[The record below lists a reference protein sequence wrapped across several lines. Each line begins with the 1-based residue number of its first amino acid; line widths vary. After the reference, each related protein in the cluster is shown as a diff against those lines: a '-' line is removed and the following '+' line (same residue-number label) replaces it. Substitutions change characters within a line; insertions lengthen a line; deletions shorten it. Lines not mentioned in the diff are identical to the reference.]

1 MNQNHLSAAEVAMFR
16 EDSLSSRSIEIGRH
30 LLTCKQC
37 RTKLPSVTTQEFR
50 SCVLDREVVNIDNRK
65 SISRLFSFD
74 RIPRL
79 SVARAG
85 VFAGFAILLIAGL
98 YLVRVQSGW
107 MNSEPMIAKNETTS
121 VQLESVVPESRSV
134 IDPPSAASQ
143 HPISNEPEKKD
154 EYSERQQARKRIIQT
169 PGRKPVAKAPAIQT
183 AETRGDENP
192 CSGGAT
198 VSLES
203 NTNGKEIFLKW
214 NPVKGAASYDIYISD
229 LEENLIDHFES
240 DSQTQYRSTVELE
253 PERTYRWKLIITLRN
268 GNKIIGPPQ
277 VLKPGAVQDSRIKLG
292 ATVNNQRGAFAVRC
306 VAAK

>member
-16 EDSLSSRSIEIGRH
+16 EESLSSRSIEIGRH
-30 LLTCKQC
+30 LLTCKEC

-50 SCVLDREVVNIDNRK
+50 NCVLEREVVNDAK
-65 SISRLFSFD
+65 VTFTSRLFPNV
-74 RIPRL
+74 RLPRL
-79 SVARAG
+79 SVARAAG
-85 VFAGFAILLIAGL
+85 FAGFVILLAGL
-98 YLVRVQSGW
+98 YLVRVQSGL
-107 MNSEPMIAKNETTS
+107 MDSEPMLAKNETTG
-121 VQLESVVPESRSV
+121 VQLESLLPESRSV
-134 IDPPSAASQ
+134 IEPPPVERAQPNPKGS
-143 HPISNEPEKKD
+143 EKTD
-154 EYSERQQARKRIIQT
+154 ERSERREAPKET
-169 PGRKPVAKAPAIQT
+169 GLSPGRKPEGRAPAVRT

-192 CSGGAT
+192 CSGGTT

-214 NPVKGAASYDIYISD
+214 NPVKGAAAYDIYISD

-268 GNKIIGPPQ
+268 GNKIVGPPQ
-277 VLKPGAVQDSRIKLG
+277 TLKPGALQNSRMKLG

>member
-16 EDSLSSRSIEIGRH
+16 EESLSSRSIEMGRH
-30 LLTCKQC
+30 LLICKEC

-50 SCVLDREVVNIDNRK
+50 NCVLDRELVNIDNGK

-79 SVARAG
+79 SVARAT
-85 VFAGFAILLIAGL
+85 VFAGFAILLLAGL
-98 YLVRVQSGW
+98 YLVRVQSGS
-107 MNSEPMIAKNETTS
+107 MDSEPMIAKNETTA
-121 VQLESVVPESRSV
+121 VQLESVPPESRSV
-134 IDPPSAASQ
+134 IDPPSTASQ

-154 EYSERQQARKRIIQT
+154 EYSERRQAPKRISPSRGQK
-169 PGRKPVAKAPAIQT
+169 PAGRVPAIQI

-198 VSLES
+198 VNLES

-214 NPVKGAASYDIYISD
+214 NPVNGAASYDVYISD
-229 LEENLIDHFES
+229 LDENLIDHFES
-240 DSQTQYRSTVELE
+240 GSQTQYRSTVELE
-253 PERTYRWKLIITLRN
+253 PERTYRWKLIITLSN
-268 GNKIIGPPQ
+268 GNKIVGPPQ

-292 ATVNNQRGAFAVRC
+292 ATVNKQRGAFAVRC

>member
-16 EDSLSSRSIEIGRH
+16 EESLSSRSVEIGRH
-30 LLTCKQC
+30 LLICKEC

-50 SCVLDREVVNIDNRK
+50 NCVLEREVVNDAK
-65 SISRLFSFD
+65 VTFTSRLFPNV
-74 RIPRL
+74 RLPRL
-79 SVARAG
+79 SVARAAG
-85 VFAGFAILLIAGL
+85 FAGFTILLLAGL
-98 YLVRVQSGW
+98 YLVRVQSGL
-107 MNSEPMIAKNETTS
+107 MDSEPMLAKNETAP
-121 VQLESVVPESRSV
+121 VQLESAPPESRSV

-154 EYSERQQARKRIIQT
+154 EYSERRQAPKRIIQT

-192 CSGGAT
+192 CSGRAT

-229 LEENLIDHFES
+229 LDENLIDHFNS

-253 PERTYRWKLIITLRN
+253 PERTYRWKLIITLSN

-277 VLKPGAVQDSRIKLG
+277 TLKPGGVLNSHQEKGTTDK
-292 ATVNNQRGAFAVRC
+292 QRGTFAIRC
-306 VAAK
+306 VGAK